1 MPSRAICDFTADV
14 TLGQTDSTDPRSMQ
28 VLVKP
33 DCVVFR
39 DDELKRSVALEDV
52 FDIVRD
58 VSHGAEPTTV
68 ETVSIAFHS
77 GGARDIASISAR
89 ADTLVTFQGVL
100 YGQVFDDTICALE
113 HERDGGTDE
122 LPTDRYQLRV
132 TASTIRFTAADGSA
146 TTITIQRDGIRE
158 FRALPDPDG
167 DQPPAVL
174 LISETPD
181 GLAKTAVR
189 LPSSRHRNLF
199 GRYLKSE
206 FSLSDREATGRT
218 DRPDSIDLL
227 LIDDDPQDLHAA
239 EMFLKRRPEQFA
251 IEMAAGAEAGL
262 DVLENGAAVDCVV
275 SDYRMPGMSG
285 IELLR
290 VVRDRYA
297 GLPFILYTG
306 KGSEQVAKRAILDDV
321 TDYVEKDVGTE
332 QYDVLAER
340 INKAIRAPSG
350 RRR

>member
-1 MPSRAICDFTADV
+1 MSSRVICDLTADV
-14 TLGQTDSTDPRSMQ
+14 TLGQTDSTDSRSMQ

-33 DCVVFR
+33 DCVVFQ
-39 DDELKRSVALEDV
+39 DDELKRSVAIEDV

-58 VSHGAEPTTV
+58 VSHEADPTTV

-77 GGARDIASISAR
+77 GGAGDVASISAR

-100 YGQVFDDTICALE
+100 YSQVFDDTICTLE
-113 HERDGGTDE
+113 HERSGDADE
-122 LPTDRYQLRV
+122 LLTDRYQVRV
-132 TASTIRFTAADGSA
+132 TASQIRFTAADSSA
-146 TTITIQRDGIRE
+146 TTVTIQRDGIRE
-158 FRALPDPDG
+158 FRALPDSG
-167 DQPPAVL
+167 DDQWPAIL

-181 GLAKTAVR
+181 GLAKTVVR
-189 LPSSRHRNLF
+189 LPSPRHRNLF

-206 FSLSDREATGRT
+206 FSLSDREKTDRT

-239 EMFLKRRPEQFA
+239 EMFLKRRPEQFS
-251 IEMAAGAEAGL
+251 IEMAAGAKAGL
-262 DVLENGAAVDCVV
+262 EMLENGAAADCVV
-275 SDYRMPGMSG
+275 SDYRMPGMDG

-290 VVRDRYA
+290 VVRDRYTD
-297 GLPFILYTG
+297 LPFILYTG
-306 KGSEQVAKRAILDDV
+306 KGSEEVAKRAILDDV

-340 INKAIRAPSG
+340 IKKAIRAPSG